1 MQTKKVNSCAIY
13 SKLYNVYMQR
23 IIQFNISLE
32 DGAYTADG
40 VNAPIVTSGKTFE
53 ELSRN
58 IYDAVAL
65 FFRGENPED
74 LGFAP
79 SPSIFANFELPAVAY
94 GGQA

>member
-1 MQTKKVNSCAIY
+1 VH
-13 SKLYNVYMQR
+13 R
-23 IIQFNISLE
+23 IIQFNISY
-32 DGAYTADG
+32 DKGAYTADG
-40 VNAPIVTSGKTFE
+40 VNAPIVTSGATFE

-65 FFRGENPED
+65 FFRDEKPKD

-79 SPSIFANFELPAVAY
+79 SPSIFANFELPTIAF